1 MENKKTLTTLLI
13 ILAVVLIASALYLF
27 YFSKKDFS
35 FGWLDF
41 TKKPATSE
49 SQLQQINAAK
59 RLTEQNIRDFVKG
72 NKLDDLVDSPQYK
85 ALKDPNIIIDIGQTG
100 NTEPFT
106 QIILPEAEAN
116 L

>member
-59 RLTEQNIRDFVKG
+59 RLTEQNIKDFVKN
-72 NKLDDLVDSPQYK
+72 NKLDDLVDNPQYK
-85 ALKDPNIIIDIGQTG
+85 ELKDPNIIINIGQTG
-100 NTEPFT
+100 NSEPFT
-106 QIILPEAEAN
+106 QNLPVETGVN